1 MNAVLDI
8 VFTLIEGCCLLYL
21 VKNEK
26 INYRRQVLFVL
37 FYIFIIF
44 GLTQMFTLSE
54 MAIKIVLTTVIVII
68 LGAFILGLSM
78 KKSIFYM
85 MIGGFLI
92 MASEFLV
99 TNIGLMF
106 QINPGLK
113 EETSISIIHI
123 IISKIVCITLLITV
137 QKIISDV
144 SRERFDIK
152 ELFFFVCSNIGYV
165 IVGISIYANI
175 LYTEGE
181 AYSNMLLICSA
192 VMLFTFIINISFSN
206 KYFKIENEA
215 QQQRMEIYKL
225 ETQTRYYKEKMRD
238 EERIKEIYHDMKN
251 HLLLLEEEWG
261 EKNSAGIENL
271 RKEMAQYENYYR
283 TGNKFVD
290 IILKDKFAKAAEYG
304 INIEDS
310 VELIDINFIEPLDFS
325 TVFGNLLD
333 NAIEAC
339 RSIEEPGK
347 RQISISSKRE
357 HNLLVISI
365 KNNKMCGNIKNVSKK
380 VIHGYGLANVT
391 AAVHKYGGEIDIMEG
406 EQEFAVNIVMPIKK
420 GEEFT

>member
-113 EETSISIIHI
+113 EKTSISTIHI

-261 EKNSAGIENL
+261 EKNSTGIENL

-406 EQEFAVNIVMPIKK
+406 EQEIAVNIVMPIKK

>member
-21 VKNEK
+21 VKNERIK
-26 INYRRQVLFVL
+26 HNRQVF
-37 FYIFIIF
+37 FTISYIVTIF
-44 GLTQMFTLSE
+44 GLTQIFTLSE
-54 MAIKIVLTTVIVII
+54 LGIKMVFTCGSVVLFYFLI
-68 LGAFILGLSM
+68 LELSM

-85 MIGGFLI
+85 MI
-92 MASEFLV
+92 SEFLLMV
-99 TNIGLMF
+99 SELLIINMGWMF
-106 QINPGLK
+106 QINPGVK
-113 EETSISIIHI
+113 EDESISTIHI
-123 IISKIVCITLLITV
+123 IISKIIYITLLITV

-152 ELFFFVCSNIGYV
+152 ILFFFVCSNIGYMV
-165 IVGISIYANI
+165 VGTFILTNI

-181 AYSNMLLICSA
+181 AYSNMLLVCS
-192 VMLFTFIINISFSN
+192 VVLLFTFIINVFFSN
-206 KYFKIENEA
+206 KYSRIENEA
-215 QQQRMEIYKL
+215 QQQRMAIYKL
-225 ETQTRYYKEKMRD
+225 ETQTRYYEEKMRD

-261 EKNSAGIENL
+261 EKNSTGIENL

-290 IILKDKFAKAAEYG
+290 IILKDKLTKAAEYG
-304 INIEDS
+304 IHIEDL
-310 VELIDINFIEPLDFS
+310 VELIDIDFIEPLDLS

-339 RSIEEPGK
+339 RLIEEPEK

-357 HNLLVISI
+357 RNLLIISI
-365 KNNKMCGNIKNVSKK
+365 KNNRVCGNIKNAPKK
-380 VIHGYGLANVT
+380 VIHGYGLTNVT
-391 AAVHKYGGEIDIMEG
+391 AAVHKYGGEIDIMEE
-406 EQEFAVNIVMPIKK
+406 EQEFAVNIVIPIKK